1 MIKVKVFGV
10 AVDPVT
16 KGFVVILKDHDE
28 KKWLPIWI
36 GPYEAKMIS
45 MALEKSI
52 PNRPF
57 SPDLIKNIIESA
69 ALGVEKIVISDIKNN
84 TYYATI
90 WLKKGE
96 KQLLVDARPSDAI
109 AVALRLESPIFIA
122 DEVMKK
128 ASISHSSKEEEVSMR
143 LAQLKN
149 ELQNEVDKENYEK
162 AAELRDE
169 IKKMEKMKNI
179 PPLRPT

>member
-1 MIKVKVFGV
+1 MILVKVFGV

-16 KGFVVILKDHDE
+16 KGFVVILKDRDE

-128 ASISHSSKEEEVSMR
+128 ASISHSSK
-143 LAQLKN
+143 
-149 ELQNEVDKENYEK
+149 
-162 AAELRDE
+162 
-169 IKKMEKMKNI
+169 
-179 PPLRPT
+179 